1 MKNSSLLL
9 QFACL
14 ACALAPAARALP
26 SHALRA
32 PEPVVAQAP
41 AQDAP
46 ADKRPEIAAKIDKA
60 KGMWGDKKGGKDS
73 EVIAIIDELLV
84 EYPKSGPKDKAAI
97 VGFLGK
103 AFEQKRDEVSEGVP
117 NNKLCMAAAVALG
130 AMGPESTKTIEG
142 WIDDKRL
149 KKDVALV
156 GRLILS
162 LGKTKD
168 PAATRKL
175 IKLLE
180 HPEPPLVSA
189 AAQALGEFKE
199 ADLKVRKDSFEA
211 MLKVLMSSFNNKEGN
226 PNDLVAKER
235 YDIIGSP
242 IITSLKAL
250 SGHDEREPAAWQAW
264 WNNNKNKDWNKK
276 D

>member
-1 MKNSSLLL
+1 MKTRSLVLH
-9 QFACL
+9 L
-14 ACALAPAARALP
+14 ACFVCTLAPASMAAPALDALGP
-26 SHALRA
+26 SAVQGA
-32 PEPVVAQAP
+32 

-73 EVIAIIDELLV
+73 GIIGIIDELLV
-84 EYPKSGPKDKAAI
+84 EYPKCGPKDKASI

-103 AFEQKRDEVSEGVP
+103 SIEQKRDEVSEGVP
-117 NNKLCMAAAVALG
+117 NNKLSMAAAVAMG
-130 AMGPESTKTIEG
+130 AMGPESTKTLEG

-168 PAATRKL
+168 PSATRKL
-175 IKLLE
+175 VKLLE
-180 HPEPPLVSA
+180 HPEASLVSA

-199 ADLKVRKDSFEA
+199 ADLKVRKEGFES

-226 PNDLVAKER
+226 PNDLIAKER

-250 SGHDEREPAAWQAW
+250 SGHDERDPAAWQSW

>member
-1 MKNSSLLL
+1 MKTSSLLL
-9 QFACL
+9 PFACL
-14 ACALAPAARALP
+14 ACAFAPSVSALP
-26 SHALRA
+26 TSGFAAASLS
-32 PEPVVAQAP
+32 VSQGP

-73 EVIAIIDELLV
+73 EIIAIVDELLV

-117 NNKLCMAAAVALG
+117 NNKLSMAAAVALG
-130 AMGPESTKTIEG
+130 AMGPESTKTLEG

-199 ADLKVRKDSFEA
+199 ADLKVRKDAFES

-250 SGHDEREPAAWQAW
+250 SGHDEREPAAWQTW

>member
-1 MKNSSLLL
+1 MKTPYLALH
-9 QFACL
+9 FACFV
-14 ACALAPAARALP
+14 CALAPATP
-26 SHALRA
+26 VSSA
-32 PEPVVAQAP
+32 PGASASVAQGA

-46 ADKRPEIAAKIDKA
+46 ADKRPEIAAKIEKA
-60 KGMWGDKKGGKDS
+60 KGMWGDKKGGKDA
-73 EVIAIIDELLV
+73 EIIATIDELLV
-84 EYPKSGPKDKAAI
+84 EYPKSGPKDKASI
-97 VGFLGK
+97 VAFLGK
-103 AFEQKRDEVSEGVP
+103 SIEQKRDEVSEGVP
-117 NNKLCMAAAVALG
+117 NNKLAMAAAVALG
-130 AMGPESTKTIEG
+130 AMGPESTKTLEG

-156 GRLILS
+156 GRLVLS

-199 ADLKVRKDSFEA
+199 ADLKVRKEAFES

-242 IITSLKAL
+242 IITSLRAL